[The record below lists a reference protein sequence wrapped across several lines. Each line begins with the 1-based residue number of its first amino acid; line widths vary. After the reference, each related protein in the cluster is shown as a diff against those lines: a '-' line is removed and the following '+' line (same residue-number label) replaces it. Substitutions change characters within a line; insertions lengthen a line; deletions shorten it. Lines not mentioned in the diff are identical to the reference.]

1 MEESGRP
8 LHVEL
13 RKVLQQRLEDLG
25 VPHARAAFF
34 LYQVDAEARRYL
46 LLATENSKDTLEDGL
61 RQAFGLKPQGIG
73 LWVLFS
79 EEASMIVDAWSA
91 KPVCE

>member
-1 MEESGRP
+1 MEEMERP

-13 RKVLQQRLEDLG
+13 RKVIQQRLEDLG

-34 LYQVDAEARRYL
+34 LYQVDADARKYL
-46 LLATENSKDTLEDGL
+46 LLATDKSKDILEDGL
-61 RQAFGLKPQGIG
+61 RQAFGLKPQGLG

-79 EEASMIVDAWSA
+79 QEASMIVDAWSP
-91 KPVCE
+91 KLTD